1 MSPGETNWRRERRG
15 AGEQSV
21 KFRKGKKG
29 ERRDQR
35 CDREGGD
42 SKEGRGT
49 RQQTGGEEITDG
61 V

>member
-15 AGEQSV
+15 AE
-21 KFRKGKKG
+21 FRKGKKG